1 MDTDTIRIQKSN
13 IHTSLHTLGKGKQ
26 TQHISQ
32 RLPLYKNTA
41 NKRLFITV
49 HGSVN
54 TLYICSQE
62 LCKYKGSV
70 GSCPR
75 VLHVSFFQ
83 LFPSGSPIVLDPRGK
98 LGSLGAGEEFGDNQG
113 WYIMVIFMSACT
125 ASHGFSHKKCLLM
138 QTVHCRSGYIC
149 EFKL

>member
-54 TLYICSQE
+54 TLYNTFAVKNYASIKE
-62 LCKYKGSV
+62 VWVL
-70 GSCPR
+70 

-98 LGSLGAGEEFGDNQG
+98 LGGLGAGEEFGDNQG